1 MVEVLMFYSWLT
13 VDVFNAWHADAC
25 VALGIPHPNHNAAT
39 GEIDE
44 DAQWTTAY
52 TNATVVADDDVRAYV
67 EQTVAE
73 LVPDGL
79 GVPSE
84 PPPSPDPF

>member
-1 MVEVLMFYSWLT
+1 MTDWYTWPSEDEF
-13 VDVFNAWHADAC
+13 DAWHADAC
-25 VALGIPHPNHNAAT
+25 TALGIPHPGVNQAT

-52 TNATVVADDDVRAYV
+52 TSVVEVAAADWRAYV
-67 EQTVAE
+67 EASVAE

-79 GVPSE
+79 GAPSE
-84 PPPSPDPF
+84 PPPAPEVP

>member
-1 MVEVLMFYSWLT
+1 MNWYSWLSL
-13 VDVFNAWHADAC
+13 DLFDAWHASAC
-25 VALGIPHPNHNAAT
+25 TALGIPHPNQNQAT
-39 GEIDE
+39 GEVDP

-52 TNATVVADDDVRAYV
+52 TEAVVVAEDDVRAYV

-84 PPPSPDPF
+84 PPPSPVEP